1 MIEIMDTHI
10 ARKKQINHVC
20 HINSELVNYQ
30 LEIGLICRS
39 TNKHI
44 ISVRKEIAKIMG
56 IKRVL

>member
-1 MIEIMDTHI
+1 MDTHI